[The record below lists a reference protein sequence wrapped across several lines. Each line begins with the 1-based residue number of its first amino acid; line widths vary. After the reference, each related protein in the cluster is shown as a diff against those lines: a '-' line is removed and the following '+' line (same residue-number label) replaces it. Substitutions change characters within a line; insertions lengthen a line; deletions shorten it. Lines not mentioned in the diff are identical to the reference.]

1 MLQLKMKKDTNNYF
15 SRVLNKS
22 TNYFMV
28 WHGNCYSSTP
38 ADEFTGFRDF
48 LDENLLK
55 GEKNLKINGGLVN
68 HLNKIKR
75 K

>member
-15 SRVLNKS
+15 STVLNKS

-38 ADEFTGFRDF
+38 ASDFTGFENF
-48 LDENLLK
+48 LEEKTLKENK
-55 GEKNLKINGGLVN
+55 DLKINSG
-68 HLNKIKR
+68 IISYITI
-75 K
+75 

>member
-28 WHGNCYSSTP
+28 WHGNCYRYTP
-38 ADEFTGFRDF
+38 ANEFAGFESFSRREPSQKKD
-48 LDENLLK
+48 
-55 GEKNLKINGGLVN
+55 LKINSGLVSC
-68 HLNKIKR
+68 LTK
-75 K
+75 

>member
-1 MLQLKMKKDTNNYF
+1 MLQLKMKKETNNYF

-28 WHGNCYSSTP
+28 WHGNCYSNTP
-38 ADEFTGFRDF
+38 AKEFTGFGSFSRR
-48 LDENLLK
+48 EPSQ
-55 GEKNLKINGGLVN
+55 
-68 HLNKIKR
+68 R

>member
-38 ADEFTGFRDF
+38 EREFTGFERFSRREHSQRKKD
-48 LDENLLK
+48 
-55 GEKNLKINGGLVN
+55 LKINSGLVSCLTN
-68 HLNKIKR
+68 
-75 K
+75 

>member
-38 ADEFTGFRDF
+38 ANNFTGSERFS
-48 LDENLLK
+48 
-55 GEKNLKINGGLVN
+55 
-68 HLNKIKR
+68 
-75 K
+75 

>member
-22 TNYFMV
+22 TNYFIV

-38 ADEFTGFRDF
+38 ARENTGFESFSRR
-48 LDENLLK
+48 EPSQRK
-55 GEKNLKINGGLVN
+55 KELKINSG
-68 HLNKIKR
+68 
-75 K
+75 